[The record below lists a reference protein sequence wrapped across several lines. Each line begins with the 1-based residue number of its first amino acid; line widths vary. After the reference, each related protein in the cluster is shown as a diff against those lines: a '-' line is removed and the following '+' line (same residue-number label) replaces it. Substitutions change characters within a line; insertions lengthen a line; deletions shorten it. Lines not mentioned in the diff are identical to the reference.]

1 MCAFKLF
8 ALSVYFNGYPIPTY
22 EIRSLVFNFMLVI
35 LLYTYNHIN
44 KCISIRHNPLLLF
57 KFSFYSLQL

>member
-22 EIRSLVFNFMLVI
+22 AIRSLVFNLMLVI
-35 LLYTYNHIN
+35 MLYTYNYVN
-44 KCISIRHNPLLLF
+44 KCIFIRHSPLLLF
-57 KFSFYSLQL
+57 